1 MKLLGHGQINLWR
14 GGSLWIGLVKSSA
27 DVHAHHA
34 IQLSI
39 GLKGRVRF
47 LSAKAAHWT
56 EYDAALVPPHIR
68 HAFDA
73 EGSVVAN
80 IFCEPESVVG
90 RTLIARFGSQA
101 IAAIPTPDAA
111 TAARRLRESYAANEP
126 DDALNATAQSVL
138 TDLADA
144 AETAPTTDP
153 RVLKAIAEIERR
165 LDRSITLGE
174 IARVVHLS
182 PSRFRHLFVAETGVP
197 FRPYVLWLRLQSA
210 LECALAGASWTEA
223 AHSANF
229 ADSAHLTRTF
239 KRMFGVAPASLSG
252 MSPSIGRTSLASGA

>member
-27 DVHAHHA
+27 DFHAHHA

-39 GLKGRVRF
+39 GLKGAVRF
-47 LSAKAAHWT
+47 RSPTAAQWT
-56 EYDAALVPPHIR
+56 EYEAALVPPHVR

-80 IFCEPESVVG
+80 IFCEPESVIG
-90 RTLIARFGSQA
+90 RKLIARFGSQA
-101 IAAIPTPDAA
+101 IAAIPVPDAA
-111 TAARRLRESYAANEP
+111 KAARRLRESYGGGEP
-126 DDALNATAQSVL
+126 DDALNATAQRVL
-138 TDLADA
+138 ADLADA
-144 AETAPTTDP
+144 AETASATDP

-165 LDRSITLGE
+165 LDLPMTLGE
-174 IARVVHLS
+174 IAGLVRLS
-182 PSRFRHLFVAETGVP
+182 PSRFRHLFVAETGLP

-210 LECALAGASWTEA
+210 LERALAGASWTEA

-252 MSPSIGRTSLASGA
+252 MSASLGRSSLTSGA